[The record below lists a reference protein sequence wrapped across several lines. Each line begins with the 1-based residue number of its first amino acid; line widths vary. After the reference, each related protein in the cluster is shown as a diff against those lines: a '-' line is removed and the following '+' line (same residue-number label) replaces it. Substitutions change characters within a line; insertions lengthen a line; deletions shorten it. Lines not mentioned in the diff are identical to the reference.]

1 MIIILKNSYDK
12 KANLSFKNKDVS
24 QKFKVNK
31 KIDIIIH
38 AAGIASPFYY
48 RQKPLETLDVAING
62 TRNCLEIAKKFN
74 SKFIFLVP
82 VRYMVILIL
91 HLFQQM
97 KVIEEMLAHK
107 VQEHV
112 MTKAKDWAK
121 LYATYITSITY

>member
-1 MIIILKNSYDK
+1 MGKYFVEVFRRYNEVLKKPVLVDIYDNNFEKNSYDK

-62 TRNCLEIAKKFN
+62 TRNCLEIAKN
-74 SKFIFLVP
+74 
-82 VRYMVILIL
+82 LIL
-91 HLFQQM
+91 SLFF
-97 KVIEEMLAHK
+97 
-107 VQEHV
+107 
-112 MTKAKDWAK
+112 
-121 LYATYITSITY
+121 